1 MQFLADENIPLL
13 SVKLIRSTGI
23 DLTYISEV
31 SPGISDSD
39 VLKLSETQ
47 NRILLTF
54 DLDFG
59 ELIFKHKLNASK
71 GIILFRL
78 IPFTPLEIGDIFLS
92 LLNSNDFKFDGNLT
106 VVERDYVRQRP
117 LF

>member
-1 MQFLADENIPLL
+1 MQFLADENIPFL
-13 SVKLIRSTGI
+13 SVKLIRSAGI
-23 DLTYISEV
+23 DLTCISEI
-31 SPGISDSD
+31 SPGISDSE

-54 DLDFG
+54 DFDFG
-59 ELIFKHKLNASK
+59 ELIFKEKLNASK

-92 LLNSNDFKFDGNLT
+92 LLNCNDLKFEGNLT
-106 VVERDYVRQRP
+106 IVEWDYVRQRP

>member
-59 ELIFKHKLNASK
+59 GTYFQA
-71 GIILFRL
+71 
-78 IPFTPLEIGDIFLS
+78 
-92 LLNSNDFKFDGNLT
+92 
-106 VVERDYVRQRP
+106 
-117 LF
+117 